1 MSVLNSFI
9 AEQNQ
14 AIQFKK
20 LFDAIAE
27 QEGQPI
33 DVVAAFFYRNRIDIC
48 SDEELEN
55 ISVPA
60 YQCYTYS
67 RVSGFD
73 PHPDK
78 WFQERCSDLIKA
90 IGEHYQI
97 YDEELPE
104 CEFGYM
110 VIPDEYT
117 GLPDDYQGFF
127 PEFYF
132 KYDEIKSFLNS
143 RKMILPK
150 QFEISEATPSEI
162 IVSKNNVVKD
172 SADIEIAHTEPEKP
186 LGARERNNLHAIIGG
201 LLVTII
207 KAKGNNQSSV
217 IYELTDL
224 FNNSEPFSKRN
235 LEERF
240 SRSKEALKDK
250 GFEFDELKTISDE
263 VNHD

>member
-9 AEQNQ
+9 EEQNQ

-20 LFDAIAE
+20 LFEAIAE

-33 DVVAAFFYRNRIDIC
+33 DVVAAFFYRNRTDTC
-48 SDEELEN
+48 SDEELGN

-60 YQCYTYS
+60 YKCYTYS
-67 RVSGFD
+67 RISGFD
-73 PHPDK
+73 PYPDQ
-78 WFQERCSDLIKA
+78 WFQERCCDLIKA
-90 IGEHYQI
+90 IGEQYQI
-97 YDEELPE
+97 YDEELPGY
-104 CEFGYM
+104 EFGYM
-110 VIPDEYT
+110 VAPDEDT

-143 RKMILPK
+143 RKMELPN
-150 QFEISEATPSEI
+150 QFEINEVTPSEVV
-162 IVSKNNVVKD
+162 VSKNDVIKGSV
-172 SADIEIAHTEPEKP
+172 DIEMPHVGTEKP
-186 LGARERNNLHAIIGG
+186 LGSRERNNLHAIIGG

-224 FNNSEPFSKRN
+224 FKNSEPFSKRN
-235 LEERF
+235 LEEKF

>member
-9 AEQNQ
+9 AERNQ

-27 QEGQPI
+27 QEEQPI
-33 DVVAAFFYRNRIDIC
+33 DVVAAFFYRNRTDIC
-48 SDEELEN
+48 SDEELDN

-67 RVSGFD
+67 RISGFD
-73 PHPDK
+73 PYPDQ
-78 WFQERCSDLIKA
+78 WFQERCFDLIRA
-90 IGEHYQI
+90 IGEQYQI

-104 CEFGYM
+104 YEFGYM
-110 VIPDEYT
+110 VTPNEYI

-143 RKMILPK
+143 HNIKFPEQL
-150 QFEISEATPSEI
+150 EIVDTKPSKREDSTDGIATEEI
-162 IVSKNNVVKD
+162 TVTTHSVELD
-172 SADIEIAHTEPEKP
+172 KP
-186 LGARERNNLHAIIGG
+186 MRTRERNNLHAIIGG

-207 KAKGNNQSSV
+207 KNSKKNQSSV
-217 IYELTDL
+217 IYELTEL
-224 FNNSEPFSKRN
+224 FQDAEPFSKRN

-240 SRSKEALKDK
+240 SKSKKVLKDK
-250 GFEFDELKTISDE
+250 GFEFDELKAIPDE
-263 VNHD
+263 VKND